1 MTLKDLNIDISYV
14 ISMEDFLKN
23 FVGIDNQNLNRA
35 KHKELKFFNLA
46 TAVPFDIVTKES
58 VMTGDILLVRDKA
71 NNIAPYKNPY
81 REKKVGKIK

>member
-1 MTLKDLNIDISYV
+1 
-14 ISMEDFLKN
+14 MEDFLIY
-23 FVGIDNQNLNRA
+23 FSGIDNQKLCISI
-35 KHKELKFFNLA
+35 HKELKFFNLA

-81 REKKVGKIK
+81 REKKVGKIKW